1 MIQKLGQHRAVKV
14 SQKDLEQGLDYR
26 EPPRVGRGDP
36 RTWVQKF
43 YQNRGSILVLA
54 VVQGSRF
61 VAVVFRHGVLLSEGR
76 PNVEAWNCLIFVR
89 PALAVKAFYAVAKKC
104 NARAKKSGGR
114 MTICYG

>member
-1 MIQKLGQHRAVKV
+1 MIQKL
-14 SQKDLEQGLDYR
+14 SQQCPVEALEKACEECLDHGD
-26 EPPRVGRGDP
+26 PLRVGRRNP
-36 RTWVQKF
+36 CAWVQKF
-43 YQNRGSILVLA
+43 YQNRGGILVLA
-54 VVQGSRF
+54 VVQGSRL
-61 VAVVFRHGVLLSEGR
+61 VAVVFRHGVSLSEGR